1 MSKGKPLETFNTAYK
16 AYRLNHENPISKND
30 YLKLMN
36 GFSDFLMDCVL
47 NAETVFLPEK
57 MGAIQVIGKKL
68 QPKVTDNGIEG
79 LTVNWGATHKL
90 WKECEECKQQ
100 EKKVYYFN
108 EHSDGVRFRF
118 MWSRTAMLMRNKF
131 LYTYVPNRK
140 SKHKL
145 FEKIING
152 KEYQLLEG
160 RYSPNTRFKT
170 KLKRYE

>member
-1 MSKGKPLETFNTAYK
+1 M
-16 AYRLNHENPISKND
+16 
-30 YLKLMN
+30 
-36 GFSDFLMDCVL
+36 VL
-47 NAETVFLPEK
+47 NYFIFELKSIKNKNFFFENL
-57 MGAIQVIGKKL
+57 KKRR
-68 QPKVTDNGIEG
+68 
-79 LTVNWGATHKL
+79 
-90 WKECEECKQQ
+90 KENA
-100 EKKVYYFN
+100 KKVYYFN